1 MRSLLRYTAVL
12 SLFAGAFVFYTGC
25 ANPSAPTGGP
35 QDTLPPRILAMMPDN
50 YTTGFKGGR
59 ITITFDEYVQL
70 KDVQKEVII
79 SPPLERRPMMSVK
92 GRSVIIDFR
101 EDIELDSATT
111 YKIDFGKA
119 IVDNNE
125 GNVLY
130 GFSYVFSTGNEI
142 DSLAMSGQVVDA
154 FRGDSI
160 FNATLLF
167 FDGKADSMSYD
178 STLFVGKPLSTA
190 RTDSMGVFLATNLK
204 PMDYRIYA
212 IVDENGNG
220 RYEPGTDR
228 VAFLDSVYNPALM
241 PPFKVWWNK
250 RRMRIEAQP
259 QVTMRAFDEIAVR
272 RQSLTKITRTDK
284 CALSLEFSSRNPRS
298 VRMVMEGVDSSAFIF
313 RRSRYGDTV
322 DVWIDTLATGALPDT
337 LKGFVEFMTVDSLGR
352 DSLGARNFRLSPL
365 REPRK
370 DPRKDEKPINPFK
383 VDVKASSPLN
393 PFTSIDFLFKVPLRD
408 VVPDS
413 IKLSGEVKEE
423 HREGPRGDRRLE
435 RNEGPKEAVFEP
447 APFTFER
454 DSLNILLWR
463 LKSRW
468 RPDCRYR
475 LEILPDAF
483 VDIYGHAND
492 TLKADFSI
500 MNPDDYTSF
509 ILTIEADSSKSYI
522 VQLADLKGDTKYSKV
537 ITGAGELLFD
547 YVEPGADYRIRIIED
562 TNGNGVWDGGDLVGR
577 VFPERIAFFSDDSG
591 QSVITTKA
599 KWNIVLTLDMNHIF
613 DGAQT
618 AVTNSITAPG
628 EAVAGEKT
636 LPVSDDEE
644 EGL

>member
-1 MRSLLRYTAVL
+1 MRSLIRYTAVAA
-12 SLFAGAFVFYTGC
+12 LFAGAFVFHTGC

-35 QDTLPPRILAMMPDN
+35 KDTLPPRILSMSPAN

-92 GRSVIIDFR
+92 GRSVVIDFR
-101 EDIELDSATT
+101 DDIELDSATT
-111 YKIDFGKA
+111 YKLDFGKA

-130 GFSYVFSTGNEI
+130 GFSYVFSTGGEI

-154 FRGDSI
+154 FRGDSL

-178 STLFVGKPLSTA
+178 STLFIGKPLSTA

-212 IVDENGNG
+212 IADENGNG

-241 PPFKVWWNK
+241 PPFKVWWN
-250 RRMRIEAQP
+250 RTRMRIEAEP

-272 RQSLTKITRTDK
+272 RQALTKITRTDK
-284 CALSLEFSSRNPRS
+284 CALSLEFAARNPRGF
-298 VRMVMEGVDSSAFIF
+298 RMVMEGVDSSAFVF
-313 RRSRYGDTV
+313 RRSRYGDSV

-365 REPRK
+365 RETRRE
-370 DPRKDEKPINPFK
+370 PRKDETPTNPFK
-383 VDVKASSPLN
+383 VDVRASSPLN
-393 PFTSIDFLFKVPLRD
+393 PYSSIDFVFKVPLRRA
-408 VVPDS
+408 VPDS
-413 IKLSGEVKEE
+413 IRLAGEVKEE
-423 HREGPRGDRRLE
+423 PKEGPRGDRRLE
-435 RNEGPKEAVFEP
+435 RNEAPKEAVFEP

-454 DSLNILLWR
+454 DSIDILRWR
-463 LKSRW
+463 LKSPW
-468 RPDCRYR
+468 RPGCRYR
-475 LEILPDAF
+475 LEIMPDAF

-492 TLKADFSI
+492 TLKADFVI
-500 MNPDDYTSF
+500 MTPDDYTEMD
-509 ILTIEADSSKSYI
+509 LTVKADSSKSYI
-522 VQLADLKGDTKYSKV
+522 VQLVDLAGDVKYTEA
-537 ITGAGELLFD
+537 ITGSGGLRFD
-547 YVEPGADYRIRIIED
+547 YVEPGVDYRIRIIED
-562 TNGNGVWDGGDLVGR
+562 ANGNGVWDGGDLVGR
-577 VFPERIAFFSDDSG
+577 VFPERVAFFADDAG
-591 QSVITTKA
+591 KSVISTKA
-599 KWNIVLTLDMNHIF
+599 KWNIVLALDMNHIF
-613 DGAQT
+613 DGTQT
-618 AVTNSITAPG
+618 TVTNAIAAPG
-628 EAVAGEKT
+628 EAVAGERE

>member
-1 MRSLLRYTAVL
+1 MKKRSRILGAAAVL
-12 SLFAGAFVFYTGC
+12 LLT
-25 ANPSAPTGGP
+25 
-35 QDTLPPRILAMMPDN
+35 
-50 YTTGFKGGR
+50 
-59 ITITFDEYVQL
+59 
-70 KDVQKEVII
+70 
-79 SPPLERRPMMSVK
+79 
-92 GRSVIIDFR
+92 
-101 EDIELDSATT
+101 ATT
-111 YKIDFGKA
+111 
-119 IVDNNE
+119 
-125 GNVLY
+125 L
-130 GFSYVFSTGNEI
+130 
-142 DSLAMSGQVVDA
+142 
-154 FRGDSI
+154 
-160 FNATLLF
+160 
-167 FDGKADSMSYD
+167 
-178 STLFVGKPLSTA
+178 
-190 RTDSMGVFLATNLK
+190 
-204 PMDYRIYA
+204 
-212 IVDENGNG
+212 
-220 RYEPGTDR
+220 
-228 VAFLDSVYNPALM
+228 
-241 PPFKVWWNK
+241 W
-250 RRMRIEAQP
+250 AQ
-259 QVTMRAFDEIAVR
+259 
-272 RQSLTKITRTDK
+272 
-284 CALSLEFSSRNPRS
+284 
-298 VRMVMEGVDSSAFIF
+298 
-313 RRSRYGDTV
+313 
-322 DVWIDTLATGALPDT
+322 
-337 LKGFVEFMTVDSLGR
+337 
-352 DSLGARNFRLSPL
+352 
-365 REPRK
+365 
-370 DPRKDEKPINPFK
+370 
-383 VDVKASSPLN
+383 
-393 PFTSIDFLFKVPLRD
+393 
-408 VVPDS
+408 
-413 IKLSGEVKEE
+413 
-423 HREGPRGDRRLE
+423 GPRGDRRLE

>member
-1 MRSLLRYTAVL
+1 MRSLIRYIAVV
-12 SLFAGAFVFYTGC
+12 SLFACAFVFYTGC

-35 QDTLPPRILAMMPDN
+35 KDTLPPRILSMMPAN
-50 YTTGFKGGR
+50 YATWFKGGR

-101 EDIELDSATT
+101 DDIELDSATT

-130 GFSYVFSTGNEI
+130 GFSYVFSTGGEI

-154 FRGDSI
+154 FRGDSL

-167 FDGKADSMSYD
+167 FDGRADSMSYD
-178 STLFVGKPLSTA
+178 STLFIGKPLSTA
-190 RTDSMGVFLATNLK
+190 RTDSLGVFLATNLK

-212 IVDENGNG
+212 IADENGNG

-241 PPFKVWWNK
+241 PPFKVWWN
-250 RRMRIEAQP
+250 RTRMRIEAEP

-272 RQSLTKITRTDK
+272 RQALTKITRTDK
-284 CALSLEFSSRNPRS
+284 CVLSLEFAARSPRS
-298 VRMVMEGVDSSAFIF
+298 FRMVMEGVDSSAFIF

-322 DVWIDTLATGALPDT
+322 DVWIDTLANGALPDT

-365 REPRK
+365 REPRRE
-370 DPRKDEKPINPFK
+370 PRKDEKPANPFK
-383 VDVKASSPLN
+383 VDVRASSPLN
-393 PFTSIDFLFKVPLRD
+393 PYSSIDFIFKVPLRRA
-408 VVPDS
+408 VPDS
-413 IKLSGEVKEE
+413 IKLTGEVKEE
-423 HREGPRGDRRLE
+423 PKEGPRGDRRLE

-447 APFTFER
+447 ASFTFER
-454 DSLNILLWR
+454 DSIDILKWR
-463 LKSRW
+463 LKSSW
-468 RPDCRYR
+468 RPDSRYR

-492 TLKADFSI
+492 TLKADFSV
-500 MNPDDYTSF
+500 MNPDDYTE
-509 ILTIEADSSKSYI
+509 INLAVKADSSKSYI
-522 VQLADLKGDTKYSKV
+522 VQLADLKGDTRYSEAV
-537 ITGAGELLFD
+537 TGSGELCFD
-547 YVEPGADYRIRIIED
+547 YVEPGVEYRIRIVED
-562 TNGNGVWDGGDLVGR
+562 SNGNGVWDGGDLVGR
-577 VFPERIAFFSDDSG
+577 VFPERVAFFSDDAG
-591 QSVITTKA
+591 KSVISTKA

-613 DGAQT
+613 DGTQT
-618 AVTNSITAPG
+618 TVTNAIAAPG
-628 EAVAGEKT
+628 EAVAGEKE

-644 EGL
+644 DEL